1 MQVSERTRTYWR
13 RNLVITAVLLSIWF
27 VVTYVMAWF
36 APQLNQFHVLGFP
49 LGYYMAAQ
57 GSLVIYVL
65 IIAFYAWRMNR
76 LDREYG
82 VHEE

>member
-1 MQVSERTRTYWR
+1 
-13 RNLVITAVLLSIWF
+13 
-27 VVTYVMAWF
+27 MAYF
-36 APQLNQFHVLGFP
+36 APELNHVQFLGFP
-49 LGYYMAAQ
+49 FGFYMSAQ

-76 LDREYG
+76 LDRTYG

>member
-13 RNLVITAVLLSIWF
+13 RNLVLTAVLLSIWF

-36 APQLNQFHVLGFP
+36 APQLNQFHFFGFP

-65 IIAFYAWRMNR
+65 LIAFYAWRMNR

>member
-1 MQVSERTRTYWR
+1 MQVSDKKREYWR
-13 RNLVITAVLLSIWF
+13 RNLRLTAGLLALWF
-27 VVTYVMAWF
+27 LVTYVMAYF
-36 APQLNQFHVLGFP
+36 APELNQVQFLGFP
-49 LGYYMAAQ
+49 FGFYMSAQ

-76 LDREYG
+76 LDRTYG